1 LGFGFWVLGFGFWA
15 LGVGSHHLPYSASF
29 RFGNETTFVV
39 HGPGALKEARV
50 FKPDTVVVV
59 YGLQAIPELNGK
71 AAKVMKFNEELCKCF
86 KS

>member
-1 LGFGFWVLGFGFWA
+1 MLGFGFWV
-15 LGVGSHHLPYSASF
+15 GVPSLAVLRLL